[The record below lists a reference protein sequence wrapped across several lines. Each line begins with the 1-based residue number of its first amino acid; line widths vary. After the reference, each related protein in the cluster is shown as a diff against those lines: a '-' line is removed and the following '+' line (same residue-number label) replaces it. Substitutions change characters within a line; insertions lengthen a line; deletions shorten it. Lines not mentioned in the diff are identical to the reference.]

1 MERWKNDFELFSLA
15 KEKLFTAL
23 VGDVL
28 DKMGFMRQFLPPQLK
43 PLDPDCTI
51 IGRAMPV
58 LEMDVFDEVV
68 PNSNVSILQA
78 PFGAMFEAL
87 DDLKENEIY
96 ICTGSSPRYALWGGL
111 MSVRAQKLKAFGAVV
126 NGYIR
131 DTKEILRLKFPVF
144 SLGSYAQDQGPRGK
158 VIDYRVSIEWDGIR
172 IRPGDIIFGD
182 RDGVLI
188 IPREAEKEAFSRA
201 IEKALGE
208 KLVLKALQEGMSAA
222 DAFKKFGIM

>member
-1 MERWKNDFELFSLA
+1 MGSWKNDFELFSLVR
-15 KEKLFTAL
+15 EKLFTAL

-28 DKMGFMRQFLPPQLK
+28 DKMGFLHQFLPPQLK
-43 PLDPDCTI
+43 PLDSNTI
-51 IGRAMPV
+51 LIGRAMPV
-58 LEMDVFDEVV
+58 LEIDVFDEVV
-68 PNSNVSILQA
+68 PDSHFVLLEA

-111 MSVRAQKLKAFGAVV
+111 MSVRAQKLNALGAIV
-126 NGYIR
+126 NGFIR
-131 DTKEILRLKFPVF
+131 DTKDILLLGFPVF
-144 SLGSYAQDQGPRGK
+144 SLGSYSQDQGPRGK
-158 VIDYRVSIEWDGIR
+158 VIDYRIPIEWDGIR

-182 RDGVLI
+182 NDGVLI
-188 IPREAEKEAFSRA
+188 VPREAEEEAFSKA

-222 DAFKKFGIM
+222 AAFKKFGIM

>member
-1 MERWKNDFELFSLA
+1 MGSWKNDFELFSLVR
-15 KEKLFTAL
+15 EKLFTAL

-28 DKMGFMRQFLPPQLK
+28 DKMGFLHQFLPPQLK
-43 PLDPDCTI
+43 PLDSNTI
-51 IGRAMPV
+51 LIGRAMPV
-58 LEMDVFDEVV
+58 LEIDVFDEVV
-68 PNSNVSILQA
+68 PDSHFVLLEA

-111 MSVRAQKLKAFGAVV
+111 MSVRAQKLNALGAIV
-126 NGYIR
+126 NGFIL
-131 DTKEILRLKFPVF
+131 DTKDILLLGFPVF
-144 SLGSYAQDQGPRGK
+144 SLGSYSQDQGPRGK
-158 VIDYRVSIEWDGIR
+158 VIDYRIPIEWDGIR

-182 RDGVLI
+182 NDGVLI
-188 IPREAEKEAFSRA
+188 VPREAEEEAFSKA

-222 DAFKKFGIM
+222 AAFKKFGIM